1 MVEIFYKQYM
11 HLEKDYIFF
20 YLIDHVLLIH
30 VALVVLREVQY
41 ENVLID
47 WLIVNC
53 LIGFYEVEPVCREI
67 DYLKTNDS

>member
-1 MVEIFYKQYM
+1 M
-11 HLEKDYIFF
+11 
-20 YLIDHVLLIH
+20 LIH

-67 DYLKTNDS
+67 DYLKTNNS